1 MPERL
6 FSRKSRLRPAAETAY
21 FQHHHSMKRFILCS
35 SIFAGSLAFAGSP
48 NNSLITP
55 GAGQRGTEIEVVL
68 NGARL
73 MDARSLLFNEPG
85 IEVVS
90 VSEADAGK
98 FKAKLKIAAN
108 ARLGEYVFRAVTS
121 SGIADTRLFYVTPYP
136 VQKEADE
143 EKAAPY
149 KVQAVPMGV
158 TIYGATPGEDQ
169 DHFEVELKKGQRL
182 SAEVVG
188 IRLSTQQQ
196 YDPYMTISKADG
208 TVLAEMDDGSFTRQD
223 PALSIIAP
231 EDGKY
236 RVAVKEATNSGA
248 GACNYLL
255 HIGNHPRPTVAYPG
269 GGQAGTDVKVQMLGD
284 ASGPFEQTVKLPA
297 TPDARIEVIAQK
309 DGASAPQ
316 ANFLRVSA
324 YGNVLEAEPNNEVA
338 KATPAPGPLPLA
350 FNGIIQEKGD
360 VDFFKFTAVKGGVFD
375 FKVHARSLRSP
386 LDSVLSIHDAKGA
399 QLAANDDQGAP
410 DSVLSK
416 WTVPADG
423 DYFLAVKDQLGRG
436 GPLFTYRVEVEP
448 MQAGLFAYLP
458 EMVINSSQERR
469 AVPVPKGNR
478 YSTLVRVRRADIV
491 GDVVVEPKD
500 LPAGVTIATTK
511 MDKSVDTI
519 PMVFEAKADAPVT
532 QKTFALLP
540 KLAEPPAGANVV
552 SKIDHRVEVTEN
564 GNQRAYYGVD
574 ETTLALAV
582 TDEVPVNIELHQPKV
597 PLLQSGSMNLKVAVN
612 RKAGADGKPIYNG
625 PVLIQLL
632 FTPTKL
638 GQPGVVTIPEGQN
651 EGAITISA
659 QGDAPL
665 AKWKIAVNASVDM
678 GKGATWISTGLVD
691 LEVAAPFVGATLVR
705 TYVDQGSEGSMI
717 LKLDQ
722 KLPFEGKAKVALL
735 GLPQGVT
742 AEEKE
747 ITKDDKD
754 VKFVLKATPEAQV
767 GQHKTVIASFTLM
780 KDGEPMVT
788 TIASGGILRVD
799 KGTAAPKVANAK

>member
-1 MPERL
+1 
-6 FSRKSRLRPAAETAY
+6 
-21 FQHHHSMKRFILCS
+21 MKRFILLS
-35 SIFAGSLAFAGSP
+35 SIAVVSSAVAGSP
-48 NNSLITP
+48 NNNLITP

-68 NGARL
+68 SGARL

-85 IEVVS
+85 IEVLG
-90 VSEADAGK
+90 VSEAEAGK
-98 FKAKLKIAAN
+98 FKAKLKIAPN
-108 ARLGEYVFRAVTS
+108 ARLGEYVCRAVTS

-143 EKAAPY
+143 DKADPY
-149 KVQAVPMGV
+149 KVQAVPLGV
-158 TIYGATPGEDQ
+158 TVYGGTPGEDQ

-182 SAEVVG
+182 SAEMVG

-223 PALSIIAP
+223 PALTIIAP

-236 RVAVKEATNSGA
+236 RVAIREATNSGA
-248 GACNYLL
+248 GACNYIL
-255 HIGNHPRPTVAYPG
+255 HIGTHPRPVVAYPA
-269 GGQAGTDVKVQMLGD
+269 GGQAGTDLKVQMLGD
-284 ASGPFEQTVKLPA
+284 AAGAFEQIVKLPA
-297 TPDARIEVIAQK
+297 EPDSRIELIAQK

-316 ANFLRVSA
+316 PNFLRVAA
-324 YGNVLEAEPNNEVA
+324 YGNAMEAEPNNEVA

-360 VDFFKFTAVKGGVFD
+360 VDFFKFTATKGHVFN
-375 FKVHARSLRSP
+375 FKVHARSVRSP
-386 LDSVLSIHDAKGA
+386 LDSVISIHNAQGA
-399 QLAANDDQGAP
+399 QLAANDDQGGP
-410 DSVLSK
+410 DSTQP

-436 GPLFTYRVEVEP
+436 GPLFVYRVEVSP
-448 MQAGLFAYLP
+448 VQQGLYAYLP

-469 AVPVPKGNR
+469 AIPVAKGNR
-478 YSTLVRVRRADIV
+478 YSTLVRVRKADV
-491 GDVVVEPKD
+491 GGDIVVEPKD
-500 LPAGVTIATTK
+500 LPPGVTIATNK

-519 PMVFEAKADAPVT
+519 PMVFEAKADAPVA
-532 QKTFALLP
+532 QKTIALLP
-540 KLAEPPAGANVV
+540 KLAEPPAGANIV
-552 SKIDHRVEVTEN
+552 SKTEHRVEVTEN

-574 ETTLALAV
+574 ENTLALAV
-582 TDEVPVNIELHQPKV
+582 TDEVPATIELHQPKV

-632 FTPTKL
+632 YTPPGL

-659 QGDAPL
+659 QANAPL
-665 AKWKIAVNASVDM
+665 AKWKTAVNASVDM
-678 GKGATWISTGLVD
+678 GKGPTWISTGLID
-691 LEVAAPFVGATLVR
+691 LEVAAPFATGTLVR
-705 TYVDQGSEGSMI
+705 TYVDQGSEGSMT
-717 LKLDQ
+717 LKLEQ
-722 KLPFEGKAKVALL
+722 KTPFEGKAKIALL

-747 ITKDDKD
+747 ITKDDKE
-754 VKFVLKATPEAQV
+754 VKFVIKATPEAQV
-767 GQHKTVIASFTLM
+767 GQHKTVIASFTLV

-788 TIASGGILRVD
+788 TIASAGILRVD
-799 KGTAAPKVANAK
+799 KAAKVAGTK